1 LQGPKDISM
10 ALEEKKE
17 DTIGKL
23 TEDKIGIKILMNCFN
38 VTSVNPD
45 FQTYE
50 HSTSKN
56 YTFLA

>member
-1 LQGPKDISM
+1 M
-10 ALEEKKE
+10 ALEEKEE
-17 DTIGKL
+17 DTTGKL

-45 FQTYE
+45 FQKYE